1 MIMQEESK
9 ISGWQH
15 LTTSRL
21 RLQPNQD
28 HSVILT
34 FFHKRI
40 HVCLCC
46 YESDWHELEFI
57 RRRVSKQDDSD
68 PDLISYGAYK
78 SQQHRPLDQFNNG
91 ARTNLHLKCSYYVNP
106 KEIMNSSE
114 VLHEIR
120 DLKDTWRKQNFVFS
134 TTQQAKFDNLLEQ
147 RRDIVKS
154 YYKNNLVYKAT
165 ASK

>member
-1 MIMQEESK
+1 MQEESK

-21 RLQPNQD
+21 RLQQNQD
-28 HSVILT
+28 HSVIYKS

-46 YESDWHELEFI
+46 YESNWHELEFI

-78 SQQHRPLDQFNNG
+78 SQQHRPLDIQ
-91 ARTNLHLKCSYYVNP
+91 
-106 KEIMNSSE
+106 
-114 VLHEIR
+114 
-120 DLKDTWRKQNFVFS
+120 
-134 TTQQAKFDNLLEQ
+134 
-147 RRDIVKS
+147 
-154 YYKNNLVYKAT
+154 
-165 ASK
+165 